1 MAHIDKELF
10 KFTENCIRHYYQN
23 LAELKLR
30 REYIEGFATKS
41 PSELSP
47 DRIDGGPDTCAL
59 QRHVERLD
67 NDADIARLERMT
79 QPIKDFLGIL
89 ADEDRCFIEM
99 RYFQD
104 RSWYQIQRRAACISR
119 NLSSSLEKSTNQ
131 KSSSNV
137 IRKTG
142 RIKCII

>member
-23 LAELKLR
+23 LVELKLR

-104 RSWYQIQRRAACISR
+104 RSWYQISDALHVSVETCRLRWRNRLIKKAAQM
-119 NLSSSLEKSTNQ
+119 LFGKL
-131 KSSSNV
+131 V
-137 IRKTG
+137 G
-142 RIKCII
+142 